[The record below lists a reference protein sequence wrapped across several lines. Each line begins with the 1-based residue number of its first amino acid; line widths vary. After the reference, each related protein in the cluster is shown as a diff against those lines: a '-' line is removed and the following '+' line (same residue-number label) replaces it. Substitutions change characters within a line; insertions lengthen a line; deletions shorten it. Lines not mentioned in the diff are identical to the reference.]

1 MNVAKLGI
9 TMTQALLIESLPG
22 KPQHCGIIKKAMKV
36 PIQRC
41 SRDVQGE
48 EMKSVPSGWWRPV
61 LLFSFLAVA
70 LVLGKLLGVTG
81 HLREWGEW
89 IKSLGSLGYLVF
101 VFFHIAAMVAA
112 IPRSVLAVVAGVLF
126 GSVMGIILVTI
137 SAPLGAGLA
146 FLIARYFV
154 RDATARWVVRNKKIN
169 RLYKIVEE
177 RGAVVLVATRL
188 ATFSPANVLNYA
200 FGLTGIS
207 FATYMFWSFICMI
220 PVTVLYVV
228 GADTITKSFSGLHI
242 SWGLLSVVILLST
255 VAVVVG
261 IRVVSSLGEK

>member
-1 MNVAKLGI
+1 
-9 TMTQALLIESLPG
+9 
-22 KPQHCGIIKKAMKV
+22 MKTPV
-36 PIQRC
+36 PRYG
-41 SRDVQGE
+41 RDGQGE
-48 EMKSVPSGWWRPV
+48 QIRSMQGEWWRPV
-61 LLFSFLAVA
+61 LLFSFLAIA

-101 VFFHIAAMVAA
+101 VLVHVVAMVAT

-137 SAPLGAGLA
+137 SAPIGAGLA
-146 FLIARYFV
+146 FLIARYFA

-220 PVTVLYVV
+220 PMTILYVV
-228 GADTITKSFSGLHI
+228 GANTITKSFSGLHI
-242 SWGLLSVVILLST
+242 SWRLFSVVVLLSA